1 MLSNSSS
8 TKQSN
13 KTNRGY
19 NSSLLTSSPT
29 MDPSHPRNPSL
40 TQGERTQVTP
50 NSKERGEAVVEPK
63 SSHNEEECNQL
74 IILPLERRN
83 ICFPKKLSPPR
94 KTIHYDA
101 SCLWISFSTSPFPR
115 CIIACNFITVN
126 NNENFKFQV

>member
-8 TKQSN
+8 IKQSN

-29 MDPSHPRNPSL
+29 KDPSHPRNPL
-40 TQGERTQVTP
+40 LNPRGEDPSNT
-50 NSKERGEAVVEPK
+50 KERGEAVVEPK
-63 SSHNEEECNQL
+63 SLHNEEKCNQL
-74 IILPLERRN
+74 IILPLKGRN
-83 ICFPKKLSPPR
+83 ICFPKKLSPPW
-94 KTIHYDA
+94 KTIYYDA

-115 CIIACNFITVN
+115 CIIACNFITLN